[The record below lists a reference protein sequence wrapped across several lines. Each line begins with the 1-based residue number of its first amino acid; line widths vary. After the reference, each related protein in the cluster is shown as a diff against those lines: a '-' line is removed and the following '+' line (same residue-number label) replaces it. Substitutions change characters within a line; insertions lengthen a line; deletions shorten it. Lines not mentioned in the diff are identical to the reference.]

1 MSQTDPTKAVDEPGW
16 PDVERRKRP
25 RSDEP
30 ASRRA
35 SLARL
40 TEKPLDLLVIG
51 GGIVGAGVARDAAM
65 RGLRV
70 GLVERGDL
78 AGGTSSRSSRLIH
91 GGLRYLEHGAIRLV
105 AEALR
110 ERRILLTIAPHLVWP
125 LAFTFPVHRGE
136 RVSRWKLAAGMWL
149 YDLLAFTKRVR
160 RHRTLGR
167 RGVLEAEPTLRDRGL
182 VGGAQYWDAQCDD
195 ARLVLATVRSA
206 IRHKALV
213 LTYAEVIGFVEEAGR
228 IAGAEVVDRF
238 STERRVVHA
247 AVIVNATGPWT
258 DEVRRLENPKVD
270 PLLRLT
276 RGSHVVVPRERL
288 GLRGGVTFTSRID
301 GRVMFALPWGAHAY
315 VGTTDD
321 DLAAGE
327 SIDEVA
333 ATRDDLL
340 YLLRSVN
347 AEFPGAHL
355 TADDVVATWSGL
367 RPLLDYRPNAAAS
380 AVSREHAIVKGS
392 RGIWTV
398 TGGKLTT
405 YRSMSA
411 EVVDRV
417 VADLK
422 DRTGRA
428 VTARAATD
436 TEPLVGGEARNL
448 APFREQGLALGLGRD
463 TVRHLLRHYGAE
475 TAGILNLAERRR
487 ELLVPLHPAH
497 PAIAAEVIHHARR
510 ELAYTVADVLV
521 RRIHM
526 YYETADRGRA
536 AADAVAE
543 LLGGELGWDERR
555 VATEAQRY
563 RTLAL
568 APPVPS

>member
-1 MSQTDPTKAVDEPGW
+1 MDQREPTKAEEAAEW
-16 PDVERRKRP
+16 PAVERRKRP

-70 GLVERGDL
+70 GLVERGDF
-78 AGGTSSRSSRLIH
+78 AAGTSSRSSRLIH
-91 GGLRYLEHGAIRLV
+91 GGLRYLEHGEIRLV

-125 LAFTFPVHRGE
+125 LAFTFPVHKGD

-149 YDLLAFTKRVR
+149 YDLLAFSRRLR
-160 RHRTLGR
+160 RHRTLGK
-167 RGVLEAEPTLRDRGL
+167 RGLLEAEPMIRERGL
-182 VGGAQYWDAQCDD
+182 TGGSQYWDAQCDD
-195 ARLVLATVRSA
+195 ARLVLATARSA
-206 IRHKALV
+206 IRHGALM
-213 LTYAEVIGFVEEAGR
+213 LTYAEVIGLVEEKGR
-228 IAGAEVVDRF
+228 IIGAEVLDRF
-238 STERRVVHA
+238 STERRVVRA
-247 AVIVNATGPWT
+247 SAIVNATGPWT
-258 DEVRRLENPKVD
+258 DEVRRLENAAAE

-288 GLRGGVTFTSRID
+288 GLNGGVTFTSRVD
-301 GRVMFALPWGAHAY
+301 GRVMFALPWGAQAY

-321 DLAAGE
+321 DLAAGD
-327 SIDEVA
+327 SIDDVA
-333 ATRDDLL
+333 ITRDDLL

-355 TADDVVATWSGL
+355 TSDDVIATWSGL
-367 RPLLDYRPNAAAS
+367 RPLLDNRPNAQAS
-380 AVSREHAIVKGS
+380 AVSREHAIVKGKK
-392 RGIWTV
+392 GMWTV
-398 TGGKLTT
+398 AGGKLTT
-405 YRSMSA
+405 YRSMA
-411 EVVDRV
+411 ADVVNRV
-417 VADLK
+417 AADLK
-422 DRTGRA
+422 DGLGRTVSPG
-428 VTARAATD
+428 AATD
-436 TEPLVGGEARNL
+436 TEPLVGGEARDL

-487 ELLVPLHPAH
+487 ELLAPIHPAH

-510 ELAYTVADVLV
+510 ELAHTVSDVLV
-521 RRIHM
+521 RRVHLF
-526 YYETADRGRA
+526 YETADRGRA
-536 AADAVAE
+536 AADAVAQ
-543 LLGGELGWDERR
+543 LLGAELRWDEGR

-568 APPVPS
+568 ADPIPT

>member
-1 MSQTDPTKAVDEPGW
+1 MDQTEPPKDEEQPTW
-16 PDVERRKRP
+16 PEVERRKRP

-40 TEKPLDLLVIG
+40 TEKPLDVLVIG
-51 GGIVGAGVARDAAM
+51 GGIVGVGVARDAAM

-78 AGGTSSRSSRLIH
+78 GGGTSSRSSRLIH

-110 ERRILLTIAPHLVWP
+110 ERRVLLTIAPHLVWP
-125 LAFTFPVHRGE
+125 MAFTFPVRRGD

-149 YDLLAFTKRVR
+149 YDLLAFARRLR
-160 RHRTLGR
+160 RHRTLGK

-195 ARLVLATVRSA
+195 ARLVLATARSA
-206 IRHKALV
+206 IRHKALM
-213 LTYAEVIGFVEEAGR
+213 LTYAEVIGFVEEKGQVV
-228 IAGAEVVDRF
+228 GAEVLDRF
-238 STERRVVHA
+238 STERRLVRA

-258 DEVRRLENPKVD
+258 DEVRRLENPKAE

-276 RGSHVVVPRERL
+276 RGSHVVVARERL

-301 GRVMFALPWGAHAY
+301 GRVMFALPWGLQAY

-327 SIDEVA
+327 SIDDVA
-333 ATRDDLL
+333 TTRDDLV

-355 TADDVVATWSGL
+355 TRDDVIATWSGL

-380 AVSREHAIVKGS
+380 AVSREHAIVKGD
-392 RGIWTV
+392 RGVWTV
-398 TGGKLTT
+398 AGGKLTT
-405 YRSMSA
+405 YRSMAA

-417 VADLK
+417 AADLK

-428 VTARAATD
+428 TRPRAATD
-436 TEPLVGGEARNL
+436 TEPLIGGEARNL

-487 ELLVPLHPAH
+487 ELLVSIHPSH

-510 ELAYTVADVLV
+510 ELAHTVSDVLV
-521 RRIHM
+521 RRVHL
-526 YYETADRGRA
+526 YYETADRGCA

-543 LLGGELGWDERR
+543 LLGGELGWDGGRI
-555 VATEAQRY
+555 ATEAQRY
-563 RTLAL
+563 RALAL
-568 APPVPS
+568 APPVPA